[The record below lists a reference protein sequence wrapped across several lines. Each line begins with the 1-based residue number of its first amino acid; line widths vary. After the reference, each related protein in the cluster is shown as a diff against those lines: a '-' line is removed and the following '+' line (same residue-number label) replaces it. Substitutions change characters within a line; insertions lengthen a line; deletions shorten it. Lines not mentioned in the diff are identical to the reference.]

1 MKLYLGPLAGEL
13 AAELPFTL
21 MHPKVHHP
29 ARLTLLKLPF
39 FITIDDVILMLIAI
53 VNHCQPLW
61 TIVIHCDPLWHCLWF
76 SRNRSRRG
84 KTQFLRRKVL
94 VPITTQVLYKV
105 DQKVDNGECDLI
117 RKLLIQRVRTMG
129 QRTCQVGKIRE
140 CTNKMKEEILIEKK
154 WNRPIQ

>member
-1 MKLYLGPLAGEL
+1 M
-13 AAELPFTL
+13 
-21 MHPKVHHP
+21 
-29 ARLTLLKLPF
+29 
-39 FITIDDVILMLIAI
+39 
-53 VNHCQPLW
+53 N
-61 TIVIHCDPLWHCLWF
+61 HCDPLWHCLWF

-140 CTNKMKEEILIEKK
+140 CTNKMKEEILIEKSEIGQFSK
-154 WNRPIQ
+154 NFFFFSWYKFDPTGHGWCASHEYKRHLCRQRRWHYLWGKTLKIPFLCPRKRNKLRIHT